1 MLGLMRS
8 AAGSLGA
15 AAGASLKGRAQD
27 IGLKVFA
34 GVFFAVAGIFL
45 LLSLFFALLTIWE
58 PWLAALAVAGISA
71 VLGGVLMLLAS
82 SAKKRA
88 RREHLLRMR
97 EAERDA
103 LTQVSLIGA
112 SVGRGATN
120 LKGLGLAALAGY
132 ILTRRR

>member
-15 AAGASLKGRAQD
+15 AAGASLRGRAQD
-27 IGLKVFA
+27 IGLKLFA
-34 GVFFAVAGIFL
+34 GVFFAIAGIFL

-58 PWLAALAVAGISA
+58 PWLAALAVAGLSA

-82 SAKKRA
+82 SAKQRA
-88 RREHLLRMR
+88 RREQALRMR

-103 LTQVSLIGA
+103 LTQVSLLGA
-112 SVGRGATN
+112 GVGRGATSFG
-120 LKGLGLAALAGY
+120 GLGLAAVAGY

>member
-1 MLGLMRS
+1 MRS

-34 GVFFAVAGIFL
+34 GVFFAIAGIFL

-58 PWLAALAVAGISA
+58 PWLAALAVAGFSA
-71 VLGGVLMLLAS
+71 VLGGALMLLAS
-82 SAKKRA
+82 SAKARA
-88 RREHLLRMR
+88 RREHRILMR

-103 LTQVSLIGA
+103 LTQVSLLGADLGRNAA
-112 SVGRGATN
+112 SVR
-120 LKGLGLAALAGY
+120 GLGLAALAGY

>member
-34 GVFFAVAGIFL
+34 GVFFAVAGVFL

-58 PWLAALAVAGISA
+58 PWLAALAAA
-71 VLGGVLMLLAS
+71 RAS
-82 SAKKRA
+82 WGRKRASAKKRA
-88 RREHLLRMR
+88 RREHLLRRR